1 MLGEKINREGSKIK
15 GTDSC
20 GEGALCAF
28 VTMALLEGFTYKK
41 SAFGAG
47 GIKKVCSNCYPQQG
61 RYPRP
66 LLVIK
71 EQVHNLMAFV
81 QWEVNH

>member
-1 MLGEKINREGSKIK
+1 MLGKKINREGSKIK

-28 VTMALLEGFTYKK
+28 VTMALLEGFTYRN

-47 GIKKVCSNCYPQQG
+47 EMAQQ
-61 RYPRP
+61 
-66 LLVIK
+66 L
-71 EQVHNLMAFV
+71 
-81 QWEVNH
+81 